1 MNLEEALQ
9 INYELSDLA
18 IQEIEN
24 LNSISRWYGERL
36 SEQLREIQLKSSELS
51 VSIQYMRTSI
61 DRNISTINI
70 SERLDSK
77 FWVSLM
83 NSMELQNFILSRVEM
98 PNIPVTREAIERI
111 NNQITGFQGTIQPQ
125 ISNYNRMV
133 QQVRGYRSRP
143 FSFGSLFGLP
153 KTDDLPAVLNT
164 ADLTVF

>member
-18 IQEIEN
+18 IQELQN
-24 LNSISRWYGERL
+24 LNSFSRWFGDNLDR
-36 SEQLREIQLKSSELS
+36 QLREIQLKSSELS
-51 VSIQYMRTSI
+51 VAIQYMRVSI
-61 DRNISTINI
+61 DRNISTINV

-125 ISNYNRMV
+125 IANYNRMV
-133 QQVRGYRSRP
+133 QQVRSYRARP
-143 FSFGSLFGLP
+143 FSFGGVFGLP
-153 KTDDLPAVLNT
+153 KTDDLPIVLNT
-164 ADLTVF
+164 AELTVF

>member
-18 IQEIEN
+18 IQELQN
-24 LNSISRWYGERL
+24 LNSFSRWFGQHL
-36 SEQLREIQLKSSELS
+36 SGQLREIQLKSSELS
-51 VSIQYMRTSI
+51 VSIQYMRVSI

-125 ISNYNRMV
+125 IANYNRMV
-133 QQVRGYRSRP
+133 QQVRSYRARP
-143 FSFGSLFGLP
+143 FSFGGVIGLP
-153 KTDDLPAVLNT
+153 KTDDLPVVLNT
-164 ADLTVF
+164 AELTVF

>member
-18 IQEIEN
+18 IQEIQG
-24 LNSISRWYGERL
+24 LNSFSRSFGHHL

-51 VSIQYMRTSI
+51 VSIQYMRVSI

-111 NNQITGFQGTIQPQ
+111 NNQITNFQGTIQPQ

-133 QQVRGYRSRP
+133 QTVRSYRARA
-143 FSFGSLFGLP
+143 FSFGGVFGLP
-153 KTDDLPAVLNT
+153 KTDDLPIVLNT
-164 ADLTVF
+164 AELTVF